1 MQRTLS
7 VIALVTLASSAL
19 AFEVDLNDKEA
30 IRLSGRHTVSDLVV
44 GTRARI
50 GSPCQENGRL
60 FIADTDIISSNGD
73 FIVTLQPNGGASL
86 EFSPVSYRG
95 IPETEL
101 IEGLRP
107 IVFSSCS
114 LWWGNEYS
122 GNLIEV
128 EDIDGFTTYSEWAQ
142 SVIERFPLKE

>member
-1 MQRTLS
+1 MKYALAVTTILS
-7 VIALVTLASSAL
+7 IASSAL

-50 GSPCQENGRL
+50 GWPCQENGRL
-60 FIADTDIISSNGD
+60 FISNTYIISSNGD

-86 EFSPVSYRG
+86 EFSPVSNEG
-95 IPETEL
+95 IPDTEL
-101 IEGLRP
+101 VEGLRP
-107 IVFSSCS
+107 MVFSSCS
-114 LWWGNEYS
+114 LWSGNEFS

-128 EDIDGFTTYSEWAQ
+128 DDIDGFTTYSEWAQ
-142 SVIERFPLKE
+142 SVLQRFPLKE